1 MKETWN
7 RSMSR
12 REETRKGYTPETR
25 DGQKLLP
32 VAHLS
37 PLPTQGWRDKG
48 RKELGH
54 RSVKARGLRGASSL
68 SPCLWEGCREE
79 ISDPSLSSCSLTSYP
94 ASQSAG
100 GRTQTGASQESTLGA
115 ALSRKHSGHRP
126 SKGGWCVLGG
136 EGAKQQIPIRA
147 WFPSDSNYKFIPLPS
162 FHKRLVN
169 F

>member
-25 DGQKLLP
+25 DGEKLLP

-68 SPCLWEGCREE
+68 SPWLWEGCREE
-79 ISDPSLSSCSLTSYP
+79 ISDPSLSSCSLTSDP
-94 ASQSAG
+94 VSQSAG
-100 GRTQTGASQESTLGA
+100 GRTQTEASQESSLGA

-126 SKGGWCVLGG
+126 SKEGRMCPGWGGGQATNIHQNLV
-136 EGAKQQIPIRA
+136 
-147 WFPSDSNYKFIPLPS
+147 SV
-162 FHKRLVN
+162 RLKLQVHST
-169 F
+169 FQLS